1 VISVFLSH
9 VAGDRSL
16 AQRVGDALAQAGAQA
31 TTYSWEVRSGTDLA
45 ALVRENVRSGD
56 VVVVLWPANPGASR
70 LAGASLLRELGNRGA
85 DLIPVL
91 SAPADLPAAL
101 RAQAVVDLT
110 GGADAGLRQLVGQI
124 QAAARADFSVLSGH
138 QFEGLVADLLRATG
152 FLVDEAGGMADSGV
166 DMRATYRR
174 TDPFG
179 SPETEV
185 WLVQVKLYRR
195 GHVSVATIRDLAGV
209 LAAAPGETR
218 GLLVT
223 SAQVTSVA
231 MTYAAELER
240 DSRVRL
246 RVLDGLELRR
256 MLRQFPAV
264 AARHFGGA
272 AAQAE
277 TTPDADS

>member
-1 VISVFLSH
+1 MISVFLSH

-16 AQRVGDALAQAGAQA
+16 AQRIGNALAQAGAQA
-31 TTYSWEVRSGTDLA
+31 TSYPWEVRSGDDLA
-45 ALVRENVRSGD
+45 ALVQENVRSGD
-56 VVVVLWPANPGASR
+56 VVIVLWPANPGASR
-70 LAGASLLRELGNRGA
+70 LAGAALLRELGNRGA

-101 RAQAVVDLT
+101 RAQAVVDLI
-110 GGADAGLRQLVGQI
+110 GDADAGLRQLLGQI
-124 QAAARADFSVLSGH
+124 QAAARADFSVLNGP
-138 QFEGLVADLLRATG
+138 QFESLVADLLRATG
-152 FLVDEAGGMADSGV
+152 FLVDETGGMPDSGV

-185 WLVQVKLYRR
+185 WLVQAKLYKR
-195 GHVSVATIRDLAGV
+195 GHVSVATIRDLAGI
-209 LAAAPGETR
+209 LAAASGETR

-231 MTYAAELER
+231 MTYAAELQR
-240 DSRVRL
+240 NARVRL

-272 AAQAE
+272 NDQAE
-277 TTPDADS
+277 TMPDAYS